1 MPVRSIDK
9 YENCFIRYIQLSS
22 GEDMRENRH
31 LIKSFLGL
39 SVKKT

>member
-9 YENCFIRYIQLSS
+9 YETVLFVIFSYPW
-22 GEDMRENRH
+22 EDMRENRH

-39 SVKKT
+39 SIKKT

>member
-9 YENCFIRYIQLSS
+9 YETVLFVIFSYSR
-22 GEDMRENRH
+22 EDMRENRH

-39 SVKKT
+39 SIKKT